1 MSKNFWI
8 RNKTET
14 CTYKVQKKM
23 FRCKIGA
30 VHLLGRRLPEFITWL
45 QLYQCNWFTQYFWV

>member
-1 MSKNFWI
+1 MNKDFWI
-8 RNKTET
+8 RNKTAT

-30 VHLLGRRLPEFITWL
+30 VHFLGRRLPEFITWL
-45 QLYQCNWFTQYFWV
+45 QLYQCNWFTQYF